1 MLKAG
6 DGPVRHATMR
16 ERNLAVLFGEV
27 RAHQPV
33 TRARLAVL
41 TGFTK
46 TTVSN
51 LIAILADAGLVRDG
65 EPVQDAERGR
75 PGVAVTVNAEGGAGL
90 GLEINVD
97 YLAAC
102 VVDLGWRVRYRHL
115 VAADNRGRSPE
126 AIVAALSRLS
136 TRAVES
142 AAEQG
147 LTVAGAVVAVP
158 GVLDR
163 THVLRAPNLG
173 WSDVP
178 IAELLREGL
187 PRLRLPVEQDNEANL
202 AALGEL
208 WFGAGESLG
217 DFLHVSGEIGIGA
230 GIIVDGQVF
239 RGGHGSAG
247 ELGHITVEPGG
258 PPCAC
263 GGRGCLERI
272 AGQEAILRAAGLT
285 DVIAGSAAGPKESVS
300 ALMNLL
306 ESGDPRALEA
316 VRAAGRTLGG
326 ALADAVK
333 LLDPQTV
340 VLGGIFSP
348 LGRWVRPEVEAGLR
362 EGALYGTVPSV
373 VVSPLGGDAAVLGA
387 AGLVIKRIYADPAL
401 LLRQPST

>member
-1 MLKAG
+1 MLTVG
-6 DGPVRHATMR
+6 GGPVRHATMR

-33 TRARLAVL
+33 TRARLATL

-51 LIAILADAGLVRDG
+51 LIAILAEAGLVRDG
-65 EPVQDAERGR
+65 DLIHEAERGR
-75 PGVAVTVNAEGGAGL
+75 PGVAVSVNGEGGAGL

-102 VVDLGWRVRYRHL
+102 VVDLGRRVRYRHL

-126 AIVAALSRLS
+126 AIVSALARLS
-136 TRAVES
+136 ERAITSV
-142 AAEQG
+142 AGQG
-147 LTVAGAVVAVP
+147 LTVAGAAVAVP

-163 THVLRAPNLG
+163 AHVRHAPNLG

-178 IAELLREGL
+178 VAELLREGL
-187 PRLRLPVEQDNEANL
+187 PGLLLPVDQDNEANL

-208 WFGAGESLG
+208 WFGAGDTLG

-230 GIIVDGQVF
+230 GIILGGRVF
-239 RGGHGSAG
+239 RGARGFAG
-247 ELGHITVEPGG
+247 ELGHLMMTPDG

-263 GGRGCLERI
+263 GGNGCLERI

-300 ALMNLL
+300 ALIELL
-306 ESGDPRALEA
+306 DSGDPRALSA
-316 VRAAGRTLGG
+316 VARAGHVLGTG
-326 ALADAVK
+326 LADAVK
-333 LLDPQTV
+333 LLDPGTV
-340 VLGGIFSP
+340 VLGGIFAS
-348 LGRWVRPEVEAGLR
+348 LATWVRPSVEAALKA
-362 EGALYGTVPSV
+362 GALYGDAPSV
-373 VVSPLGGDAAVLGA
+373 VISPLAGEAAVLGA
-387 AGLVIKRIYADPAL
+387 AGLVIERIYENPAL
-401 LLRQPST
+401 LIR

>member
-1 MLKAG
+1 MLTVG
-6 DGPVRHATMR
+6 GGPVRHATMR

-33 TRARLAVL
+33 TRARLATL

-51 LIAILADAGLVRDG
+51 LIAILAEAGLVRDG
-65 EPVQDAERGR
+65 DLIHEAERGR
-75 PGVAVTVNAEGGAGL
+75 PGVAVSVNGEGGAGL

-102 VVDLGWRVRYRHL
+102 VVDLGRRVRYRHL

-126 AIVAALSRLS
+126 AIVSALARLS
-136 TRAVES
+136 ERAITSV
-142 AAEQG
+142 AGQG
-147 LTVAGAVVAVP
+147 LTVAGAAVAVP

-163 THVLRAPNLG
+163 AHVRRAPNLG

-178 IAELLREGL
+178 VAALLREGL
-187 PRLRLPVEQDNEANL
+187 PGLLLPVDQDNEANL

-208 WFGAGESLG
+208 WFGAGDTLG

-230 GIIVDGQVF
+230 GIILGGRLF
-239 RGGHGSAG
+239 RGARGFAG
-247 ELGHITVEPGG
+247 ELGHMMMAPDG

-263 GGRGCLERI
+263 GGNGCLERI

-300 ALMNLL
+300 ALIELL
-306 ESGDPRALEA
+306 DSGDPKALAAVARAGH
-316 VRAAGRTLGG
+316 VLGT

-333 LLDPQTV
+333 LLDPGTV
-340 VLGGIFSP
+340 VLGGVFAS
-348 LGRWVRPEVEAGLR
+348 LATWMRPSVEAALKA
-362 EGALYGTVPSV
+362 GALYGDAPAV
-373 VVSPLGGDAAVLGA
+373 VISPLAGEAAVLGA
-387 AGLVIKRIYADPAL
+387 AGLVIERIYENPAL
-401 LLRQPST
+401 LIR